1 MEDQFLFLVVID
13 AVDLEGELF
22 LADTAFDLKI
32 LIIGDQIG
40 LPSGLMINLMFLN
53 GILLP
58 KLSLNLIKLHG
69 IVTQSIMLCLH
80 HKRKA
85 LIRTIFLKQIFD
97 LHLNIKFFLC
107 SIDIQYDMLFLAL
120 VVCSLLTYFGVLL
133 LY

>member
-1 MEDQFLFLVVID
+1 MENEFLFLLIVD
-13 AVDLEGELF
+13 AVDFKGQLF

-40 LPSGLMINLMFLN
+40 LPRGLMVNLMFLN
-53 GILLP
+53 GILLA
-58 KLSLNLIKLHG
+58 KLPLNLIQLHR
-69 IVTQSIMLCLH
+69 IITQAIMLCLH

-85 LIRTIFLKQIFD
+85 LIRTVPFKQILNF
-97 LHLNIKFFLC
+97 HLNIKFFLC